1 MKLRFPFAALT
12 ALALLLPAAAG
23 AADIPKPTD
32 ILFNRP
38 HISNVSAG
46 TVLDYKFIR
55 KPSNEQML
63 GSGFTDDITVTIEK
77 DDATAGKKTV
87 LVQMYTGDRAR
98 DPQRI
103 TGMDGN
109 PMVVVCLDNAVSH
122 FRQLAGG
129 DSAYLKNTFS
139 RYLAEHATI
148 APVKILYKG
157 EEVDGYQITAT
168 PYADDPAKSKM
179 GGFENATF
187 KIALSDKI
195 PGYLAQMVSDISN
208 TDKAAPRLLETTTLD
223 GVGGVK

>member
-1 MKLRFPFAALT
+1 MILKFPFAALA
-12 ALALLLPAAAG
+12 ALALLIPAAAG
-23 AADIPKPTD
+23 ASDLPKPTD

-38 HISNVSAG
+38 HISNIAAG
-46 TVLDYKFIR
+46 TVLNYKFLR

-63 GSGFTDDITVTIEK
+63 GAGFSDDITVTIES
-77 DDATAGKKTV
+77 DATEGKKNV

-109 PMVVVCLDNAVSH
+109 PMMVVCLDSAVSH

-129 DSAYLKNTFS
+129 DAAYLKNTFS

-148 APVKILYKG
+148 APVKISYKG
-157 EEVDGYQITAT
+157 ENVDGYQITAT
-168 PYADDPAKSKM
+168 PYAEDPSRSKM

-187 KIALSDKI
+187 KIVLSDKI
-195 PGYLAQMVSDISN
+195 PGYLATMIADFNN
-208 TDKAAPRLLETTTLD
+208 TDKAAPTLLETTTLE
-223 GVGGVK
+223 GVGEIK